1 MYTTPEEVM
10 SATPYTDVTM
20 AEVRMAQFIIEIF
33 TGRVES
39 EIEIGRDKSLLARA
53 TIAQCVYMRD
63 KPDIAFQQIKVGA
76 VSRGDG
82 GESFS
87 DDYSPFVAPL
97 AAMACAGLSWLNSR
111 SIKVGRTV
119 QHGGGSPRDRWV
131 RD

>member
-10 SATPYTDVTM
+10 NVTPYTDVTM
-20 AEVRMAQFIIEIF
+20 AEVRQAQFIIEIF

-39 EIEIGRDKSLLARA
+39 EVDRGRDKSLLARA
-53 TIAQCVYMRD
+53 TMAQCVYMRD
-63 KPDIAFQQIKVGA
+63 NPDITFQQIKVSA
-76 VSRGDG
+76 ISRGDG
-82 GESFS
+82 GESFR

-111 SIKVGRTV
+111 SIRVGRAT
-119 QHGGGSPRDRWV
+119 QLSGMSPRERWV